1 VRYELAKQLDEAGFP
16 QGGKGDWLSDPDA
29 LIARDRVYAPT
40 LEELIEA
47 CGAQFEELQQTHTP
61 NESGDTW
68 LAGCSQN
75 AHRSRGEALARTAKS
90 ERLRTTDCRRTL
102 NVGRT
107 KKSVLLS
114 GAISCAPNDGS
125 DHSFGPF
132 LTSSGCQAS
141 ILTRKRHPRVYR
153 AAANL
158 RKGPKAPNPASPALP
173 LRSWSLM

>member
-68 LAGCSQN
+68 LAGCSHPHN
-75 AHRSRGEALARTAKS
+75 AWYGKTPTEAVARLWLALQKVSDFASRTA
-90 ERLRTTDCRRTL
+90 EE
-102 NVGRT
+102 
-107 KKSVLLS
+107 
-114 GAISCAPNDGS
+114 P
-125 DHSFGPF
+125 
-132 LTSSGCQAS
+132 
-141 ILTRKRHPRVYR
+141 
-153 AAANL
+153 
-158 RKGPKAPNPASPALP
+158 
-173 LRSWSLM
+173 